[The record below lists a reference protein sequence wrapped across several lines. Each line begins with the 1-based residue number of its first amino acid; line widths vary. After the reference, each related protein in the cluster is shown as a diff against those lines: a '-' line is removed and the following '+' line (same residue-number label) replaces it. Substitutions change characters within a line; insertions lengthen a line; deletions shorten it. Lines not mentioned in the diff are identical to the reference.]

1 MWVGGSVAWPAQ
13 RCVSG
18 PPGKLRTRR
27 SLGMAE
33 MMMGHVRLV
42 PLLWCAAVALLVRV
56 DRVVAEDSVVDID
69 SMMEYIV
76 NSSTTSGTPA
86 VECGSA
92 SEVERELCKS
102 LLCACVLLCARRLSR
117 PC

>member
-1 MWVGGSVAWPAQ
+1 MWVGGEASRGPLY
-13 RCVSG
+13 RVSG

-27 SLGMAE
+27 SLGMAV

-56 DRVVAEDSVVDID
+56 DRVVAEDSVDID

-102 LLCACVLLCARRLSR
+102 LLCACVLLRPRRLSR
-117 PC
+117 

>member
-1 MWVGGSVAWPAQ
+1 MGGWGSAAWPA
-13 RCVSG
+13 VSCIG
-18 PPGKLRTRR
+18 TAGEAPNSPLA
-27 SLGMAE
+27 GMAV

-56 DRVVAEDSVVDID
+56 DRAVAEDSEVDID